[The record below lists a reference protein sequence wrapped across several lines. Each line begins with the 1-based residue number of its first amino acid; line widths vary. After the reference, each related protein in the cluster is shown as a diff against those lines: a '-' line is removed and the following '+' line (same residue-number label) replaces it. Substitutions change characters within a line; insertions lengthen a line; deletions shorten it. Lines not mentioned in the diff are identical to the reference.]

1 MRDNPPPGLAPGF
14 IAISTGGEMEVRE
27 AIRTR
32 RSIRKFQEKPV
43 GEEELREVLEAA
55 RWAPSGL
62 NNQPWRLVVVRDR
75 EKAGELAACTK
86 YSSIVRN
93 APVLI
98 CTFLNHTE
106 SYDRDKDLMAMG
118 ALVQNMLLAAHSLG
132 LGAVWLGEILKE
144 KEKVREI
151 LHVPPGHELVA
162 VVALGWPAERKERGE
177 RRPLEEIILG
187 YH

>member
-1 MRDNPPPGLAPGF
+1 
-14 IAISTGGEMEVRE
+14 MEVRE

-32 RSIRKFQEKPV
+32 RSIRKFLEKPV
-43 GEEELREVLEAA
+43 GEEEIREVLEAG

-75 EKAGELAACTK
+75 SMAEELAGCTK
-86 YSSIVRN
+86 YSSIVRA

-98 CTFLNHTE
+98 CVFLNHSE
-106 SYDRDKDLMAMG
+106 SYDRDKDLMAIG

-132 LGAVWLGEILKE
+132 LGSVWLGEILKA

-151 LHVPPGHELVA
+151 LHVPPGHELAA
-162 VVALGWPAERKERGE
+162 VVALGWPAEVKGRGDRK
-177 RRPLEEIILG
+177 PLEEIVLG
-187 YH
+187 YR

>member
-1 MRDNPPPGLAPGF
+1 
-14 IAISTGGEMEVRE
+14 MEVKE

-32 RSIRKFQEKPV
+32 RSIRKFLEKQV
-43 GEEELREVLEAA
+43 GEAELREVLEAA

-62 NNQPWRLVVVRDR
+62 NNQPWKLVVVRDR
-75 EKAGELAACTK
+75 GKAGELAECTK

-98 CTFLNHTE
+98 CVFLDHSE

-118 ALVQNMLLAAHSLG
+118 ALMQNMLLAAHSLG
-132 LGAVWLGEILKE
+132 LGAVWLGEILRE

-151 LHVPPGHELVA
+151 LRVPPGHELTG
-162 VVALGWPAERKERGE
+162 VVAMGWPAERKERGE
-177 RRPLEEIILG
+177 RKPLDEIVLH
-187 YH
+187 YY